1 MKVKVTNHD
10 LQDYGNILKVR
21 RMNFDKI
28 VVNYPTEIGMKSFLF
43 EDVECISE
51 NDIDEFLIRNRDFL
65 KIKLKRGISVIF
77 YNALYASIKIEIK
90 EEIETLSVIRDKY
103 KINKSGIWDKEILV
117 VINNEFPLEVM
128 ASGRNFK
135 RNEYNIIINRLGNG
149 NFLDIWN
156 AEIES
161 IESEIALKN
170 AILSSFKVDIEQFKN
185 VNKIAQE
192 L

>member
-1 MKVKVTNHD
+1 MKVKVINHD
-10 LQDYGNILKVR
+10 LDDYGNILKVR

-51 NDIDEFLIRNRDFL
+51 NDIDKFLIQNRDFL

-77 YNALYASIKIEIK
+77 YNALHASIKIEIK

-103 KINKSGIWDKEILV
+103 KINKSGIWDKEILI
-117 VINNEFPLEVM
+117 VINNKFPLEVV

-135 RNEYNIIINRLGNG
+135 RNEYNIIINRLENG
-149 NFLDIWN
+149 NFLDMWHT
-156 AEIES
+156 EIES